1 MSFKTDMNFYSV
13 VLRSIRQIWKWSCFT
28 ILLTG
33 NLTFSQVVANLDL
46 PTQEPPPKIEDAPS
60 TSIAQEIGPQTNLV
74 SLLKKVRDL
83 SASGNFTLAQE
94 IASSALS
101 NLELTEQNEFY
112 LKQIKSEETKLYFK
126 LANLAMQDKDYSLAS
141 QYIERY
147 RANVAEDLAER
158 KVRRSVKQD
167 KVTSRDVSLVGRL
180 VEELD
185 QAKKDLAQIRAK
197 SGLPESDAKPDLD
210 RLVREEKSN
219 IEVGVRKAEV
229 LLRRAKL
236 DASQGR
242 YQLADQQID
251 QALSSLSASAGTIAI
266 INDLFKAK
274 QEVVWFKVGEAML
287 KGKVGEVQELV
298 LEYKKIE
305 DTKRKVETETL
316 GIGNE
321 IDYDAELE
329 KAEEKNAQ
337 QAEFAE
343 DMLDE
348 AKDLIKERDY
358 DSAQKILI
366 KISNFL
372 EPNTL
377 TWPIILE
384 ASLIKNRINLA
395 KADDARKEKDWE
407 KANSYLDEFR
417 TGFYQDRNIQGDTLT
432 FGRPG
437 LLESEGE
444 EAYDEEL
451 GLADE
456 VESNVRDDKSDPF
469 KRDITEFSPGWKQDQ
484 EKLADLLMRAKVQF
498 INGDLT
504 GATETYRVV
513 ETRYSDNFEAK
524 EMLRRISKMRQQESY
539 LGYIKTRQEM
549 LEEIE
554 REWERPKVFDRQI
567 EETQEAEEGP
577 SNIEKKLSL
586 IQIPE
591 VQFFKSPLSD
601 AITELNRQAR
611 LFDLTEPDPAKKG
624 INIIPLIGE
633 EQEPSVSLTLNSMPL
648 GDMIQLITEMVG
660 WTFDIRSDAV
670 IIQKTGGS
678 FKGRPLETEFYEMTQ
693 GTISRMTGSS
703 SGDAGGDIDPFA
715 APAGGGGGDADGGA
729 KIKAFF
735 ESTGIPFVDGK
746 GHKFSFDGFQIVV
759 THERR
764 YLDLIERIL
773 SKLDQDSSRQV
784 EIETKFLEVQEGALD
799 EISFDWKYSW
809 GNSRD
814 IFSYQEIPGI
824 DGVVTQQR
832 TTVKDSNGRPVRS
845 YDKVLSGN
853 TRTLANAHSPSGTD
867 PVTTITIGG
876 EDRSIPNPIPTLPGK
891 IGIGAG
897 VSPLIDSTVRKE
909 GTLDNA
915 GEMVIGSSQASIL
928 INALK
933 RKQGT
938 DLLSAPRVTVM
949 DGQPATITVA
959 QEFIYPTAYEPAPVP
974 TVGGGGGGNN
984 DGGGL
989 GGAIQIQ
996 SAIPQFETVAPD
1008 DEQPGFREVG
1018 VVLNVTPTIE
1028 KYNSINLKLT
1038 PKVTEFDGF
1047 IEYGGNSAMI
1057 GTASEGTPPLIIQP
1071 SGILMPIFSVRKV
1084 DTQVSIFDGATV
1096 IIGGLTREEVKTVND
1111 KIPVLGNLPLLG
1123 RLFQSSAES
1132 YQKRN
1137 LLIFV
1142 SASIVSR
1149 GGSAV
1154 REVVQNISPQSIFKD
1169 PVIMTP
1175 TGTIRRTFKE
1185 DFEEKP

>member
-1 MSFKTDMNFYSV
+1 MSPFKTNSNIH
-13 VLRSIRQIWKWSCFT
+13 RIS
-28 ILLTG
+28 LLCMCIFASSQ
-33 NLTFSQVVANLDL
+33 LTLWGQELPKIDL
-46 PTQEPPPKIEDAPS
+46 PQQSEPPTIHTNIRAP
-60 TSIAQEIGPQTNLV
+60 IAQEIGPQTNLV
-74 SLLKKVRDL
+74 TILKKIRDL
-83 SASGNFTLAQE
+83 SSAGNITQAQE
-94 IASSALS
+94 VATKALS
-101 NLELTEQNEFY
+101 NLNSTIENEFY
-112 LKQIKSEETKLYFK
+112 LKQIRAEETKLYFK
-126 LANLAMQDKDYSLAS
+126 LANKAMQTKEYALAS

-147 RANVAEDLAER
+147 RSNVAQDLAER
-158 KVRRSVKQD
+158 KALKKVKQAAPSE
-167 KVTSRDVSLVGRL
+167 KEVSLVGKL

-185 QAKKDLAQIRAK
+185 KAKKDLAQIRAK
-197 SGLPESDAKPDLD
+197 AGLPENDAKPDLE
-210 RLVREEKSN
+210 RLVEEEKTKIASSS
-219 IEVGVRKAEV
+219 RKAEV
-229 LLRRAKL
+229 LLRRASL
-236 DASQGR
+236 DSSQGR
-242 YQLADQQID
+242 YDLANEQLDE
-251 QALSSLSASAGTIAI
+251 ALSMLAPGAGTIALI
-266 INDLFKAK
+266 SDIYKAK
-274 QEVVWFKVGEAML
+274 QQIVWFKVGEAML
-287 KGKVGEVQELV
+287 KGKVSEVQELV
-298 LEYKKIE
+298 LDYKKIE
-305 DTKRKVETETL
+305 DSKRKVETETL
-316 GIGNE
+316 GLGLE
-321 IDYDAELE
+321 IDYDAELA
-329 KAEEKNAQ
+329 KAEVKNKQ

-343 DMLDE
+343 DMLSE
-348 AKDLIKERDY
+348 AKSLIKEGEY
-358 DSAQKILI
+358 DTAEKILL
-366 KISNFL
+366 KIANFL

-384 ASLIKNRINLA
+384 ASLVKNRINLA
-395 KADDARKEKDWE
+395 KAEDARKEKDWE
-407 KANSYLDEFR
+407 QANNFLDEFR
-417 TGFYQDRNIQGDTLT
+417 KGFYQDRNIQGDTLT
-432 FGRPG
+432 YGRPG
-437 LLESEGE
+437 LKETEGE
-444 EAYDEEL
+444 EALEEEL
-451 GLADE
+451 SLAD
-456 VESNVRDDKSDPF
+456 SIDKKIDSDKSDPF
-469 KRDITEFSPGWKQDQ
+469 QRDISEFTPSWKQDQ
-484 EKLADLLMRAKVQF
+484 EKLRDLLMRAKVQF

-504 GATETYRVV
+504 SATETYRVI

-524 EMLRRISKMRQQESY
+524 EMLRRISKMREKESY

-577 SNIEKKLSL
+577 SNIEKKLGL

-591 VQFFKSPLSD
+591 VQFFKSTLSD
-601 AITELNRQAR
+601 AASELNRQSR

-633 EQEPSVSLTLNSMPL
+633 DEEPTVTLTLGSMSL

-670 IIQKTGGS
+670 VIQKTGGT

-703 SGDAGGDIDPFA
+703 SGDGGGDIDPFA

-729 KIKAFF
+729 KIKAFL
-735 ESTGIPFVDGK
+735 ESTGIPFIDGK
-746 GHKFSFDGFQIVV
+746 GHKFSFDGFQMII

-764 YLDLIERIL
+764 FLDLIERIL

-809 GNSRD
+809 GDAAPMFATADDGS
-814 IFSYQEIPGI
+814 I
-824 DGVVTQQR
+824 DMVLDNRGQPIL
-832 TTVKDSNGRPVRS
+832 G

-853 TRTLANAHSPSGTD
+853 TRTLASAHSPSGNN
-867 PVTTITIGG
+867 PVTSITVDG

-897 VSPLIDSTVRKE
+897 VAPFVDYSVSKSGAPDPTTQMI
-909 GTLDNA
+909 
-915 GEMVIGSSQASIL
+915 IGSSQAAIM

-949 DGQPATITVA
+949 DGQAATITVA
-959 QEFIYPTAYEPAPVP
+959 QEFIYPTSYEPAPVP
-974 TVGGGGGGNN
+974 ALGGGGGGNNN

-1057 GTASEGTPPLIIQP
+1057 GTSTQGSPPLIIQP

-1084 DTQVSIFDGATV
+1084 ETQVSIFDGATV

-1111 KIPVLGNLPLLG
+1111 KIPVLGNIPLVG

-1149 GGSAV
+1149 GGSTV

-1185 DFEEKP
+1185 EMGDQP